1 MAGAADVMGAGA
13 GLGGGAGAGG
23 GAVGCGAEAAAGA
36 EFSWA
41 ALSCRTANTALQML
55 QRARTPASGTLA
67 GSTR

>member
-1 MAGAADVMGAGA
+1 MGAGA
-13 GLGGGAGAGG
+13 GLGGGAGAVGAAGG
-23 GAVGCGAEAAAGA
+23 GAGACGAEAAAGA